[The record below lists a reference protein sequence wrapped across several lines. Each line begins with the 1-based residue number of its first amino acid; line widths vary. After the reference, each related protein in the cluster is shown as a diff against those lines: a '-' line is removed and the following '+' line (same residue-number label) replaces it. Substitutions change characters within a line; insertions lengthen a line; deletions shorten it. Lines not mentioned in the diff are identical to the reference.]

1 MSADDDDLA
10 LEACTS
16 SAGFRWPYVQGA
28 AAPSGLFRASC
39 RCLQCG
45 SMAMPPMRLHPLS
58 RAGIIAHGIF
68 REQTEPIGT
77 MQLVFDYNG
86 RERRPSSP
94 GLALSCKSAMHPRH
108 TSSGNHVIVACPSS
122 FAVSALHVPLSY
134 IVACSHSLWASCSR
148 QEGLRCISL
157 CSHASTSTRV
167 EGRCNRMLP

>member
-1 MSADDDDLA
+1 MCKARLPRPDFSEHPADA
-10 LEACTS
+10 SNT
-16 SAGFRWPYVQGA
+16 A
-28 AAPSGLFRASC
+28 AWQ
-39 RCLQCG
+39 CLQCG
-45 SMAMPPMRLHPLS
+45 CIPSAGPESLLMVFFVS
-58 RAGIIAHGIF
+58 R
-68 REQTEPIGT
+68 QTI
-77 MQLVFDYNG
+77 QLVFDYNG

-122 FAVSALHVPLSY
+122 FAVSALHVPLSC
-134 IVACSHSLWASCSR
+134 IVACSPSLWASCSR

>member
-1 MSADDDDLA
+1 MSADDALA

-45 SMAMPPMRLHPLS
+45 CIPSAGPESLLMVFFVS
-58 RAGIIAHGIF
+58 R
-68 REQTEPIGT
+68 QTI
-77 MQLVFDYNG
+77 QLVFDYNG

>member
-45 SMAMPPMRLHPLS
+45 CIPSARPPAAWQCIQCGCIPSAGPESLIMVFFAS
-58 RAGIIAHGIF
+58 R
-68 REQTEPIGT
+68 QTI
-77 MQLVFDYNG
+77 QLVFDYNG

-122 FAVSALHVPLSY
+122 FAVSALHVPLSC
-134 IVACSHSLWASCSR
+134 IVACSPSRWASCSR

-167 EGRCNRMLP
+167 DGEM